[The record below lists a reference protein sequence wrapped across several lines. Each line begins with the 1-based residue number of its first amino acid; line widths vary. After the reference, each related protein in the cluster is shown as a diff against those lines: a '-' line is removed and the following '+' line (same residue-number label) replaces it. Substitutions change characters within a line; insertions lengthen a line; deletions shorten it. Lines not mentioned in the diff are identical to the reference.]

1 MVLIAESALKRIYPG
16 WRIPYVEWHRA
27 RRVDDEY
34 DEPYFDIPQHAIT
47 VRVSQLRPDE
57 VVDIAALTAE
67 RDEARREL
75 GTLRALSMLQP
86 REMNYQ
92 DRSEFER
99 LKRADVEQGRRIAE
113 LLAERD
119 ALKAECERLKLD
131 QWPCPRCGP
140 SEQDP
145 LRSQLAALREALRRA
160 CDGWEGCWTS
170 DNNDPPPDEIAE
182 LRKLAEES

>member
-1 MVLIAESALKRIYPG
+1 MVLVAESALKRIYPG
-16 WRIPYVEWHRA
+16 WHIPYVEWHRA
-27 RRVDDEY
+27 RRVDNGCD
-34 DEPYFDIPQHAIT
+34 DPYFDIPQHAVT
-47 VRVSQLRPDE
+47 VRVAQLSPDE
-57 VVDIAALTAE
+57 VVDIAALT
-67 RDEARREL
+67 
-75 GTLRALSMLQP
+75 
-86 REMNYQ
+86 
-92 DRSEFER
+92 
-99 LKRADVEQGRRIAE
+99 
-113 LLAERD
+113 AERD